1 MGRRGAGITAARMR
15 SSTAVR
21 YPVIVTCRISFLVLC
36 SLFAASNTFA
46 QTYTA
51 ADRPRKQFVTVSYD
65 SLYTQPLHFA
75 EHPLEDLVGRDV
87 SSVHFQ
93 EFEYRTRDELT
104 LIDVVEFS
112 RRQRGFTASIYPFG
126 MSSGPALMLRGGFAP
141 LPRVQVSFTGPSPIA
156 RYTLTDARAL
166 DGAIGLIMADHSPG
180 WGLGSH
186 AFVLAGLGKITGD
199 LGDGSRYFAE
209 GGGGLNVGPFGVEL
223 GVKFAMN
230 KLSEPVSHQFLTI
243 PITLRGTLTF

>member
-1 MGRRGAGITAARMR
+1 MR

-21 YPVIVTCRISFLVLC
+21 YSVTVTCRISFLAL
-36 SLFAASNTFA
+36 SILFAVSDAAA
-46 QTYTA
+46 QSYAA
-51 ADRPRKQFVTVSYD
+51 ADKPPKHFVTLSYD
-65 SLYTQPLHFA
+65 WLYTQPLHFA
-75 EHPLEDLVGRDV
+75 EHPLEDLIGRDV
-87 SSVHFQ
+87 ASTQF
-93 EFEYRTRDELT
+93 EAFEYRTRDELT

-112 RRQRGFTASIYPFG
+112 RRQRGFTASVYPLG
-126 MSSGPALMLRGGFAP
+126 MSSGATLMLRGGYEP
-141 LPRVQVSFTGPSPIA
+141 LPRIQIEFIGPSPIA

-166 DGAIGLIMADHSPG
+166 DASLGLMMADRSAG

-186 AFVLAGLGKITGD
+186 AFVLGGIGKITSE

-230 KLSEPVSHQFLTI
+230 KFGEPVPHQFLTI

>member
-1 MGRRGAGITAARMR
+1 
-15 SSTAVR
+15 
-21 YPVIVTCRISFLVLC
+21 
-36 SLFAASNTFA
+36 
-46 QTYTA
+46 
-51 ADRPRKQFVTVSYD
+51 
-65 SLYTQPLHFA
+65 
-75 EHPLEDLVGRDV
+75 
-87 SSVHFQ
+87 
-93 EFEYRTRDELT
+93 
-104 LIDVVEFS
+104 
-112 RRQRGFTASIYPFG
+112 
-126 MSSGPALMLRGGFAP
+126 MSSGPALMLRGNFAP
-141 LPRVQVSFTGPSPIA
+141 LPRPSHSLDHRPSLAIRSPTHVRSTA
-156 RYTLTDARAL
+156 PWTDHGGSL
-166 DGAIGLIMADHSPG
+166 LG